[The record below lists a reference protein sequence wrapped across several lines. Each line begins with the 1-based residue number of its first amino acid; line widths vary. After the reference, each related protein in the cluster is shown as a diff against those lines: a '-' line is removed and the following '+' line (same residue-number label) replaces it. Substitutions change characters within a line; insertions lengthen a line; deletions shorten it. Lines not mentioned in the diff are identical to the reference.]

1 LDSFLLKV
9 GVNYLWSA
17 VTLDMKV
24 MKMQR
29 PAQTGE
35 ALGEFFPSGR
45 NLERTL

>member
-1 LDSFLLKV
+1 MESLILKV

-24 MKMQR
+24 VKMQR

-35 ALGEFFPSGR
+35 AYYSGR
-45 NLERTL
+45 IFP